1 MESSH
6 HLRVA
11 ELAAEVTTLAGQLTG
26 VRAELS
32 ALALAEAA
40 ANPCPA
46 WCLGDHDPDDGHLGE
61 HSNVILSRASFA
73 DDGEPDELRVQLAE
87 SGSGGPVVAIGQR
100 LDDLWGPDMTPAEAR
115 RLAGALIA
123 AADDAQAPAGSR

>member
-11 ELAAEVTTLAGQLTG
+11 ELAAEVTTLAGQL
-26 VRAELS
+26 A
-32 ALALAEAA
+32 ALALAESA
-40 ANPCPA
+40 ANSCPA

-61 HSNVILSRASFA
+61 HSNVILSRALFP

-87 SGSGGPVVAIGQR
+87 HRSGGPVVAIGQR

-115 RLAGALIA
+115 MLAGALIA
-123 AADDAQAPAGSR
+123 AADDAQAPAGPR